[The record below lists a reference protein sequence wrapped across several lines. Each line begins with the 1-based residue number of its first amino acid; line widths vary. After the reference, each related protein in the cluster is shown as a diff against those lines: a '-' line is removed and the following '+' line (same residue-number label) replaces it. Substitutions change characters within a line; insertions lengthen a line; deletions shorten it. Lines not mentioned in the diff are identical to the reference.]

1 MRTDAQGLALTT
13 DNDAAVTAFDGA
25 VEAVAKYRL
34 DATPLVKATLA
45 ADPGFALA
53 HCLKGYLPM
62 LASSRATLPLAAA
75 ALADGTAAATGATAR
90 ERRHLGALAAWQRG
104 ALDDAV
110 VAWEAILVEHPTDL
124 LALRLSHFIYFW
136 LGRAADMRA
145 STERAAAAWSPPTPG
160 YGTVLAM
167 RAFGAEECG
176 DYQAAEAAGRHAVEI
191 DPGDLWATHAVA
203 HALEMQGRADEG
215 VAWLDGL
222 AVNWGGRNHMIHHL
236 WWHRALFHLERGET
250 DTVLALYDDKIRNLS
265 APLVLAIPDLYI
277 DIQNAAALLWRL
289 EHLGVAVGA
298 RWGELADKAEA
309 RIGDHGL
316 IFTLPHYMMA
326 FAAAGRDQAAARLLD
341 AMRDFAAT
349 GGGGTQAEIVGAV
362 ALPVC
367 AAVLAHRKDEHARV
381 LALMLPVHAR
391 IVELGGSH
399 AQRDV
404 FNQLL
409 IDAAVKSG
417 RRDLARSL
425 LDTVNAAWTVGANR
439 RGYTHARAATA

>member
-1 MRTDAQGLALTT
+1 MRTDAQGLSLTT
-13 DNDAAVTAFDGA
+13 DSDAAVTAFDDC

-75 ALADGTAAATGATAR
+75 ALADGSAAATGATAR

-110 VAWEAILVEHPTDL
+110 TAWEAILAEHPTDL

-145 STERAAAAWSPPTPG
+145 STERAAAAWSPETPG
-160 YGTVLAM
+160 FGTVLAM

-176 DYQAAEAAGRHAVEI
+176 DYKTAEAAGRRAVEL

-203 HALEMQGRADEG
+203 HALEMQGRADAG

-236 WWHRALFHLERGET
+236 WWHRALFNLERGET
-250 DTVLALYDDKIRNLS
+250 DTVLALYDDKIRNLNS
-265 APLVLAIPDLYI
+265 PLVLAIPDLYI

-298 RWGELADKAEA
+298 RWDELADKAET

-316 IFTLPHYMMA
+316 VFTVPHYMMA
-326 FAAAGRDQAAARLLD
+326 FAAAGRDAAAARLLE
-341 AMRDFAAT
+341 AMRDFAAS
-349 GGGGTQAEIVGAV
+349 GAGAQAELVGAV
-362 ALPVC
+362 ALPVS
-367 AAVLAHRKDEHARV
+367 AAVLAHRKAEHARV

-417 RRDLARSL
+417 RRDLARAL
-425 LDTVNAAWTVGANR
+425 LDTVNTAWTVGANR
-439 RGYTHARAATA
+439 RGYASARAAIA